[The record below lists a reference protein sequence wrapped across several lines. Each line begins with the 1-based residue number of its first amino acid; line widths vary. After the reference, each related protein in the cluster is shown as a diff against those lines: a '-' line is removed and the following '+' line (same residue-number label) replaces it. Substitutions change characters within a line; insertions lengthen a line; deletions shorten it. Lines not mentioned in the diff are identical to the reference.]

1 MKIIFNTKELIKKV
15 KNIAPTA
22 EAKQTLIILGNMVFQ
37 VKNNTAQMTASDLEI
52 EVTSSIECSSD
63 GDCQFSLPAR
73 KLLEILNALSVY
85 EDIVFTLRM
94 MERLILQQVKVRY
107 HYLLCRQMTTHIW
120 SQTKILNHTIL
131 LPQNCPTLSTK
142 HHLPWHIKMLGI
154 FLMDYS

>member
-63 GDCQFSLPAR
+63 GDCLFLPAR

-85 EDIVFTLRM
+85 EDIVCL
-94 MERLILQQVKVRY
+94 
-107 HYLLCRQMTTHIW
+107 
-120 SQTKILNHTIL
+120 
-131 LPQNCPTLSTK
+131 
-142 HHLPWHIKMLGI
+142 
-154 FLMDYS
+154 